1 MRTTL
6 TLDPDIAQELKA
18 RTANGQTS
26 FKEVVNET
34 LRRGLATKPKPKPA
48 EVFRVEATSLGL
60 RPGIDPYKLNH
71 LADQLEDQELIRKMR
86 RFRKRR

>member
-6 TLDPDIAQELKA
+6 TLDPDVAQELKA
-18 RTANGQTS
+18 RTAEGKAS

-34 LRRGLATKPKPKPA
+34 LRRGLTTKPKPKPA
-48 EVFRVEATSLGL
+48 EVFRVESTNLAFK
-60 RPGIDPYKLNH
+60 PGIDVYKLNH
-71 LADQLEDQELIRKMR
+71 LAAQLEDQEFVRKMR